1 MNAWSFIV
9 CRTTR
14 SLPPKDLCY
23 HRGAPLSLGHV
34 EGDEIIC
41 KYDSLRTRK
50 AVARPAHPNG
60 AIATRLRL
68 HTFPI
73 QEAHGLV
80 WVRLVQDAQSS
91 LRGMKEWDDP
101 DYIQILPDSV
111 QMSAL
116 AGRQVEGFLDAY
128 LRILLTYLLARLV
141 EFDFKANGAD
151 TAGLGHVTKRE
162 LGHGVI

>member
-1 MNAWSFIV
+1 MNAWSSIV

-41 KYDSLRTRK
+41 KYHALRYNAEGRCTCI
-50 AVARPAHPNG
+50 PAHPKG
-60 AIATRLRL
+60 AISPRLRL
-68 HTFPI
+68 HMFSV
-73 QEAHGLV
+73 QEAYGLV

-91 LRGMKEWDDP
+91 LPGMKEWDDP

-151 TAGLGHVTKRE
+151 TAGLGHVTRN
-162 LGHGVI
+162 